1 MNNNVITDDDKS
13 YLGWGMVG
21 RIYLA
26 RFVREQLSEELIP
39 QLSLLG

>member
-13 YLGWGMVG
+13 YLGWGMIG
-21 RIYLA
+21 IIYVA
-26 RFVREQLSEELIP
+26 RFVREHLSGELIP